1 MNYLFL
7 AGLALTI
14 VSGVAHSTETSTTA
28 NEKRGNKRIEQVALG
43 VTRNTETSTMF
54 EEKNGDKGIEHLA
67 PGLAHNTETSSMP
80 GKKGSK
86 KRVEHLASGVAHSAE
101 TSRMF
106 EEKGGDKRIEHIKYS
121 ENKVIRIAAVV
132 NHPFLIEFKGDDP
145 IEEVAGG
152 EIAGWDVQKKSSRL
166 YIRAMDNAED
176 TTLLVTSRSRSY
188 VFDLVKAKA
197 TAKNIARLRSKIV
210 FDYPPPPASLA
221 ESSQQPVR
229 RNENYSMQV
238 VSESAD
244 IRPRDVFDDGRFT
257 WFKFSENGEIPAI
270 YKSQPNTKD
279 EVLIGSHMEGDYV
292 VMHAVSP
299 LWNLR
304 LGESM
309 IGIFNDSFD
318 AQGVGPEGG
327 TTVRGFVREIKK

>member
-7 AGLALTI
+7 AG
-14 VSGVAHSTETSTTA
+14 
-28 NEKRGNKRIEQVALG
+28 VAL
-43 VTRNTETSTMF
+43 S
-54 EEKNGDKGIEHLA
+54 I
-67 PGLAHNTETSSMP
+67 
-80 GKKGSK
+80 
-86 KRVEHLASGVAHSAE
+86 ASGVAHSAE
-101 TSRMF
+101 TSTMF
-106 EEKGGDKRIEHIKYS
+106 EEKGGNKRIEHIQYS
-121 ENKVIRIAAVV
+121 ENKVIKIAAVV
-132 NHPFLIEFKGDDP
+132 NHPFLIEFKSDDP

-152 EIAGWDVQKKSSRL
+152 EIAGWDVQKKGSRL
-166 YIRAMDNAED
+166 YIRALDNAED
-176 TTLLVTSRSRSY
+176 TTLLVTSHSRSY

-210 FDYPPPPASLA
+210 FDYPPPAPTHSLA
-221 ESSQQPVR
+221 ETSPSPVR

-238 VSESAD
+238 VSESTD